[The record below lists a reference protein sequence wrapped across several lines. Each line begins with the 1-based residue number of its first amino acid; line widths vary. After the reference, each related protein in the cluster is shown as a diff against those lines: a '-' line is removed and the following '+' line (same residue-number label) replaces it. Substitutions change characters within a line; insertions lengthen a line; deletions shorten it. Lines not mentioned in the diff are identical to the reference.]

1 MPRKAPNTVIPAIL
15 KRRRDPA
22 APPARE
28 RTRMSQEDRDLIN
41 QLFEGA
47 TLSRDEMARVA
58 AITVLELT
66 PEIVRTLYGAN
77 PDANDLTDA
86 LLSKIEA
93 IESSA
98 TADQTGAEIVDL
110 LEQLQGA
117 LRLDASAIRNLLLD
131 YSDLTGLPTL
141 GTAAATDATD
151 YAAAAHNHAIS
162 EVTGLQTALGDAS
175 GGKFV
180 DGTDAADA
188 VYPLGK
194 VAVGTDTPTA
204 KLHVTGSDG
213 AEVVQKVVGAAGQTA
228 NLAEW
233 RDAGGTLIAA
243 ITAIGQLLAYGK
255 GGSVSCVAIGQD
267 ALKVNIKPNNTAVG
281 AFSLSAN
288 TTGSNNTAFG
298 TACLRKNVTGIR
310 NMAVGTSALQ
320 DNVSG
325 NYNAAIGTNCLVR
338 NISGSSNTANGDS
351 SLFSNTTGDR
361 NIASG
366 FGALQANVTGSG
378 NLGLGTGAGR
388 SASDNVNNSTGED
401 SIFIGGNTKP
411 QSNNQV
417 NQIVIGDSAVGEGS
431 NSVVLG
437 NDDVVKTVLK
447 GKVQATSINFSGLP
461 TATTGL
467 ASGDVWNDSGTLKII
482 S

>member
-1 MPRKAPNTVIPAIL
+1 
-15 KRRRDPA
+15 
-22 APPARE
+22 
-28 RTRMSQEDRDLIN
+28 MSQEDRDLIN

-180 DGTDAADA
+180 DGTDTADA

-213 AEVVQKVVGAAGQTA
+213 AEVVQKVVGAAGQSA

-243 ITAIGQLLAYGK
+243 ITAEGQLLALGPS
-255 GGSVSCVAIGQD
+255 GQLNSSLIGRFAGSDAQGINLLAIG
-267 ALKVNIKPNNTAVG
+267 
-281 AFSLSAN
+281 SL
-288 TTGSNNTAFG
+288 
-298 TACLRKNVTGIR
+298 
-310 NMAVGTSALQ
+310 ALQ
-320 DNVSG
+320 RSSGDNLIGIGTGALREAEDS
-325 NYNAAIGTNCLVR
+325 NSAAIGFFALG
-338 NISGSSNTANGDS
+338 SLKKGSSIALGKSAGRRAADFSFLTDADR
-351 SLFSNTTGDR
+351 SLFIG
-361 NIASG
+361 
-366 FGALQANVTGSG
+366 
-378 NLGLGTGAGR
+378 
-388 SASDNVNNSTGED
+388 NSTR
-401 SIFIGGNTKP
+401 S
-411 QSNNQV
+411 QANNQV
-417 NQIVIGDSAVGEGS
+417 NEIVIGDNAVGEGS